1 MRTIA
6 SWLLLGAMGAAVSPV
21 VVADSRPN
29 PQKVWKVTLV
39 TVQGGRMTA
48 AAGAPLDA
56 TLTFSRAVRLQ
67 RVILPKGTY
76 LFRMVTPSSIRV
88 TRVSSAEAP
97 RTDPRIDVTFATTTV
112 NRTDDLSQPLFKFTQ
127 SRTNW
132 PPRLIAIFPENSS
145 VGYRLLDPV
154 TRQQG
159 SVPVATTGTR

>member
-1 MRTIA
+1 MMRTIA
-6 SWLLLGAMGAAVSPV
+6 FWLLLGAIGAGVSPAV
-21 VVADSRPN
+21 LADSRPN
-29 PQKVWKVTLV
+29 PLKVWKVTLV
-39 TVQGGRMTA
+39 TVQSRMTS

-76 LFRMVTPSSIRV
+76 LFRMVTPSNIRIS
-88 TRVSSAEAP
+88 RVSSAEDP
-97 RTDPRIDVTFATTTV
+97 RTDPKIDVTFGTTMV
-112 NRTDDLSQPLFKFTQ
+112 NRTNDLSEPLFKFTQ

-159 SVPVATTGTR
+159 SGPVATTGAR

>member
-6 SWLLLGAMGAAVSPV
+6 SWLLLGAMGAGVSPA

-88 TRVSSAEAP
+88 MRVSSADAP

>member
-6 SWLLLGAMGAAVSPV
+6 SWLLLGAMGAGVSPAV
-21 VVADSRPN
+21 WADSRPH
-29 PQKVWKVTLV
+29 PLKVWRVTLV
-39 TVQGGRMTA
+39 TVKGPMTA
-48 AAGAPLDA
+48 AAGAPLEA

-76 LFRMVTPSSIRV
+76 LFRMVTPSNIHIS
-88 TRVSSAEAP
+88 RVSSTEDP
-97 RTDPRIDVTFATTTV
+97 RTNPTIDVTFATTPV
-112 NRTDDLSQPLFKFTQ
+112 NRTNDLSEPLFKFTQ

>member
-6 SWLLLGAMGAAVSPV
+6 FWLLLGAIGAGVSPAV
-21 VVADSRPN
+21 LADSRPN
-29 PQKVWKVTLV
+29 PLKVWKVTLV
-39 TVQGGRMTA
+39 TVQSRMTS

-88 TRVSSAEAP
+88 SRVSSSE
-97 RTDPRIDVTFATTTV
+97 RSDPKIDVTFATTTV
-112 NRTDDLSQPLFKFTQ
+112 NRTDDDLSQPLFKFTQ

-145 VGYRLLDPV
+145 VGYRLVDPV
-154 TRQQG
+154 RRQEG
-159 SVPVATTGTR
+159 SVPVATTGAR

>member
-1 MRTIA
+1 MMRTIA
-6 SWLLLGAMGAAVSPV
+6 FWLLLGAIGAGVSPAV
-21 VVADSRPN
+21 LADSRPN
-29 PQKVWKVTLV
+29 PLKVWKVTLV
-39 TVQGGRMTA
+39 TVQSRMTS

-88 TRVSSAEAP
+88 SRVSSSE
-97 RTDPRIDVTFATTTV
+97 RSDPKIDVTFATTTV
-112 NRTDDLSQPLFKFTQ
+112 NRTDDDLSQPLFKFTQ

-145 VGYRLLDPV
+145 VGYRLVDPV
-154 TRQQG
+154 RRQEG
-159 SVPVATTGTR
+159 SVPVATTGAR

>member
-6 SWLLLGAMGAAVSPV
+6 FWLLLGAMGPGVSPAVS
-21 VVADSRPN
+21 ADSRPN
-29 PQKVWKVTLV
+29 PLKVWKVTLV
-39 TVQGGRMTA
+39 TVQGNRMTA

-56 TLTFSRAVRLQ
+56 TLTFSRSVRLQ

-76 LFRMVTPSSIRV
+76 HFRMVTPSNIRV
-88 TRVSSAEAP
+88 SRVSSPEAP
-97 RTDPRIDVTFATTTV
+97 RTEPKIDVTFATTTV
-112 NRTDDLSQPLFKFTQ
+112 NRTDDLDQPLFKFTQ

-154 TRQQG
+154 RPQEG